1 MADPT
6 SFSYQILDDQGVS
19 NRTQVY
25 AAYDGATET
34 VDALIGA
41 WSEYGGLVDACVD
54 GQIVGGQILIPLEP
68 NGAWK
73 TAPAE
78 GNNANQIMTLDF
90 SNDFNQYLTPV
101 ILPSYKESQL
111 DTNNLPN
118 LAATALAALIARTI
132 NDTGTVFYN
141 SRDLHQ
147 LDGLVKAFLGVRRL
161 KNARL
166 KTTVRP

>member
-6 SFSYQILDDQGVS
+6 SFGYQVLDDQGVT
-19 NRTQVY
+19 NRVQAY

-41 WSEYGGLVDACVD
+41 WSELGGLVDAAID

-73 TAPAE
+73 AAPAE

-90 SNDFNQYLTPV
+90 SNDFNQYLTPLM
-101 ILPSYKESQL
+101 LPSYKESQL
-111 DTNNLPN
+111 DANNVPN
-118 LAATALAALIARTI
+118 LAAAALAALIARMI
-132 NDTGTVFYN
+132 DDTGTVFYN

-147 LDGLVKAFLGVRRL
+147 LDGLVKAFLSVRRL